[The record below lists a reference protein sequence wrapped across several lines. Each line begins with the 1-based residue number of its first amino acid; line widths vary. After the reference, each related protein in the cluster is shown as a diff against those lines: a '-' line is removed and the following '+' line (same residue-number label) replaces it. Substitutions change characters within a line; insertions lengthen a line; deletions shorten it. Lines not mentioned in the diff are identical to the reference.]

1 MAMTPQGLS
10 FDVLM
15 AYTAGETR
23 YWYDLFAEHPEALDV
38 EVGEGRMALIRGLVL
53 HIFAVELRYAER
65 LLGEDATSYETLPV
79 ESLDD
84 LFSIFGRGRDK
95 LGRFVERAT
104 DDELRTALTFE
115 TVTAGTVR
123 ATKRTLVG
131 HALLHG
137 IRHWAQIAM
146 ALRRAG
152 LGTQWPHDLIFSDAI
167 R

>member
-1 MAMTPQGLS
+1 MALTPHGLS

-23 YWYDLFAEHPEALDV
+23 YWYDLFAEHPGALDV
-38 EVGEGRMALIRGLVL
+38 EIGEGRMGKIRGLVL

-65 LLGEDATSYETLPV
+65 LLGEEASSYESFSA

-84 LFSIFGRGRDK
+84 LFGIFGRGRDK

-104 DDELRTALTFE
+104 DDELRAVLAFE
-115 TVTAGTVR
+115 TVSAGTVR

-152 LGTQWPHDLIFSDAI
+152 IGTQWPHDLIFSDAVQ
-167 R
+167 